1 MSVPVSL
8 SILCSAEELRPHVS
22 VGTAVAR
29 SDITP
34 YDTLHV
40 GFERTHRHSSFRPV
54 TQV

>member
-1 MSVPVSL
+1 MSVSASL
-8 SILCSAEELRPHVS
+8 SILCSAEEPRPHVS

-34 YDTLHV
+34 YDTPPV
-40 GFERTHRHSSFRPV
+40 DFELTHRHSSFWPL